1 MEQIQKAVSFIEI
14 SDFSETAKIKMKK
27 VLEGKTVMTPGL
39 SNEIKDIMQKEI
51 DNDFDEQGVDVSAEP
66 ETQEIQN
73 KYDSALVKIENDLAE
88 DQKFV
93 EEQIGQ
99 IEKTSKELSKIEDEL
114 KAEEIR
120 KKLMASM

>member
-14 SDFSETAKIKMKK
+14 SDFSENAKLKMKK

-39 SNEIKDIMQKEI
+39 SNEIKEIMQNEI
-51 DNDFDEQGVDVSAEP
+51 DQDFDEQGVDVSAEP
-66 ETQEIQN
+66 ETQEIQK
-73 KYDSALVKIENDLAE
+73 KYDSALVKIETDLAE

-93 EEQIGQ
+93 EEQIGEV
-99 IEKTSKELSKIEDEL
+99 EKTSKELAKIEDEL

-120 KKLMASM
+120 KKLLASM